1 MIMGSIGYIISG
13 LISTLICA
21 CACKLCKKR
30 GSRWIRRLME
40 NDTEDPPSERQ
51 VEEVSSF
58 GGGAVIEM
66 QEFSDIDDST
76 YEVPMPPSSSVIGSA
91 NLSAPVSF
99 VSAPTNNDTVHPVS
113 TVVLPEQQQ
122 GAVGGNDYTLSK
134 SVPADFD
141 PYPNISAKGWLPP
154 IMNIA
159 PESISSPLKEK
170 NPFKFIEVGW
180 VLHQGMQ
187 TEK

>member
-1 MIMGSIGYIISG
+1 
-13 LISTLICA
+13 
-21 CACKLCKKR
+21 
-30 GSRWIRRLME
+30 ME
-40 NDTEDPPSERQ
+40 NDTEDPQSERQ

-76 YEVPMPPSSSVIGSA
+76 YEVPMPSSSSVMGSA

-141 PYPNISAKGWLPP
+141 PYPNISVKGWLPP
-154 IMNIA
+154 
-159 PESISSPLKEK
+159 SIPLKEK
-170 NPFKFIEVGW
+170 NHTN
-180 VLHQGMQ
+180 L
-187 TEK
+187 

>member
-1 MIMGSIGYIISG
+1 MIMGSIGYIISS
-13 LISTLICA
+13 LISTLICV
-21 CACKLCKKR
+21 CACKPCKKR

-40 NDTEDPPSERQ
+40 DDTEDPQSEGQ
-51 VEEVSSF
+51 VEEVSSS

-66 QEFSDIDDST
+66 HEFSDTDDST
-76 YEVPMPPSSSVIGSA
+76 YEVPMPPSSSVMGSA

-122 GAVGGNDYTLSK
+122 GAVGGNDHTMSK

-141 PYPNISAKGWLPP
+141 PYPNIPAKGW
-154 IMNIA
+154 
-159 PESISSPLKEK
+159 
-170 NPFKFIEVGW
+170 
-180 VLHQGMQ
+180 
-187 TEK
+187 